1 MACNAEAPCFESR
14 PLMTSPACIPSRT
27 RSGLRSAS
35 AAGMSPRGE
44 LPLGTQ
50 FVGRIGDEATLL
62 QLAGQLEVA
71 LPWRARRPPVSL

>member
-1 MACNAEAPCFESR
+1 MLREPATDDIARLHSEQDALGLAECVRRGDVTP
-14 PLMTSPACIPSRT
+14 
-27 RSGLRSAS
+27 
-35 AAGMSPRGE
+35 GE

-62 QLAGQLEVA
+62 RLAGQLEVA